1 MVPNTFYSV
10 FISKDSGT
18 FLENAELRCIL
29 ILTYC
34 RITMLGCIRMQAVC
48 MNAVHLL
55 IIYKSIV
62 FTWFL
67 IEPINKT
74 RVWLYI
80 QDVPYLYILRVV
92 NKLLVIYIDK
102 DGMWEKEN
110 PRTGGFMPTLLF
122 GSLKL
127 SISCK
132 GSTYP

>member
-29 ILTYC
+29 ISTYR
-34 RITMLGCIRMQAVC
+34 RITLLGCIRMQAVC

-67 IEPINKT
+67 IEPVNKT
-74 RVWLYI
+74 RASFVYTRRTLI
-80 QDVPYLYILRVV
+80 VYLAKCFL
-92 NKLLVIYIDK
+92 LLVNNLDK
-102 DGMWEKEN
+102 DE
-110 PRTGGFMPTLLF
+110 LF
-122 GSLKL
+122 CIHILEFSIFAFSLCFTFHNL
-127 SISCK
+127 
-132 GSTYP
+132 